1 MEFKNFSIN
10 RFLGFV
16 LWFKIKNNI
25 GVNVFVD
32 ISSLLYVGL
41 KKKNKS
47 FEIMDNL
54 GECEIKFIK

>member
-1 MEFKNFSIN
+1 MEVKNFSIN

-32 ISSLLYVGL
+32 FSSLLYVGL
-41 KKKNKS
+41 KKKNKC

>member
-1 MEFKNFSIN
+1 MEVKNFSIN

-16 LWFKIKNNI
+16 LWFKIKKI
-25 GVNVFVD
+25 ILEDF
-32 ISSLLYVGL
+32 SSLLYVGL

>member
-41 KKKNKS
+41 KKRVRVLKLW
-47 FEIMDNL
+47 I
-54 GECEIKFIK
+54 I